1 MVLRLKGVR
10 HMAKSSD
17 DRNLLFGILALQMD
31 FVSREQLVAAMNAWV
46 LAKEKP
52 LGQILAEHGVLAA
65 DRRALLEALV
75 AEHLKLHGN
84 DPEKSLAAVSSAGA
98 IKDALQQINDPG
110 LQASLRTMPTVVA
123 PDPYVT
129 VAQSVGAATSS
140 GSRFRI
146 VRPHARGGLGEV
158 FVAQD
163 QELHREVAVKQIQM
177 RHADEPESRIR
188 FVQEAEIT
196 GGLEHPGIV
205 PVYGLGS
212 YADGRPYYAMRF
224 IRGDSLKDA
233 IEHFH
238 SAAGKRL
245 SPAERSLE
253 LRSLLGRVIDVCDA
267 IEYAHSRGVLH
278 RDLKPGNIMLGKY
291 GETLVVDWG
300 LAKSV
305 DRPDIAERL
314 GESALRPST
323 MSGTAPTQM
332 GSAVGTPQF
341 MSPEQAAGRLDQL
354 GPSSDVYSLG
364 ATLYCVLTG
373 RAAFEDSDL
382 GLTLRKVERGEF
394 PRPREINKE
403 LSPPLE
409 AICLKAMSLIQAD
422 RYPTPRALADD
433 LEHWLADE
441 PVAAYREPAG
451 ERLARWT
458 RRNRA
463 WAQAIAA
470 AVLLVAIVAVAASV
484 LITRSWREEA
494 AAREEA
500 DRGFREARR
509 AVNDYFTQ
517 VSENKL
523 LDVPGLQ
530 PLRKELLE
538 SALKYYQQFLDE
550 RAGDPA
556 LERDVALTWFR
567 VARIE
572 EEIERNADAERD
584 FERALTLQEAIVKK
598 AGDAAAIAELA
609 NTYNALGDLAQQT
622 TKLADARRWF
632 QRARD
637 LRKQLVDASPSD
649 PQLRRK
655 LANVDNNL
663 ATVDVRLGNLAA
675 AKQEFASADG
685 ERQKLVAEKG
695 RGPDA
700 EQYRRDLAEGRF
712 SFGVA
717 LKEAND
723 FSTALISLNRA
734 VEGFQELSKDDQKS
748 IEIRQRLAIAE
759 RVAGDAEAKSRHAA
773 EALADYEQARQI
785 AEPLARGNPFLV
797 PLQAEVAAISK
808 GIGQLKLDAKDTAEG
823 LKQFQR
829 ARGILE
835 QLAVNDPSVTRYRI
849 DLANCLDTIAKIQS
863 TTGQLADARGTLGAA
878 RGVRQQLVVEMPDN
892 LELQSAFGLT
902 LDELAALLWNAGQ
915 KTEALAI
922 SEQATAHLRLAY
934 DRSPRDSS
942 AAVSVFRAVL
952 SDHYKDL
959 AVYKRKTGEP
969 AEAAA
974 VSQERRKLWPG
985 DADKLYEVAGEL
997 ALSAAADDGA
1007 SAQPT
1012 AGAPIDRHLLMQ
1024 QTIEVLQQAVA
1035 AGFDK
1040 FDKLRS
1046 DRRFK
1051 ILAEEDAFKQMLEK
1065 RGAAK

>member
-1 MVLRLKGVR
+1 
-10 HMAKSSD
+10 MAKSSD

-52 LGQILAEHGVLAA
+52 LGQILAEHGALAA

-84 DPEKSLAAVSSAGA
+84 DPERSLAAVSSAGA
-98 IKDALQQINDPG
+98 IKDALGQINDPG

-233 IEHFH
+233 IERYHG
-238 SAAGKRL
+238 AAAKGR

-403 LSPPLE
+403 LSPALE

-422 RYPTPRALADD
+422 RYPTPRALSDD

-470 AVLLVAIVAVAASV
+470 ALLIVAVVAVIAMV
-484 LITRSWREEA
+484 FVTHSWNEEA
-494 AAREEA
+494 AARAEA

-695 RGPDA
+695 RGSDA
-700 EQYRRDLAEGRF
+700 EQYRRDLAEGRYN
-712 SFGVA
+712 FGAA
-717 LKEAND
+717 LKEAKD
-723 FSTALISLNRA
+723 LPAALESLHQA
-734 VEGFQELSKDDQKS
+734 ADEFQELSKDNPKS
-748 IEIRQRLAIAE
+748 IEIRRELAQAE
-759 RVAGDAEAKSRHAA
+759 RVAGDTDTNLKNTTA
-773 EALADYEQARQI
+773 ALADYEQARQV
-785 AEPLARGNPFLV
+785 AEPLARRNPLLTQ
-797 PLQAEVAAISK
+797 LQAEVAAISL
-808 GIGQLKLDAKDTAEG
+808 GLGQLKWQSNDPVEALN
-823 LKQFQR
+823 QFQR

-835 QLAVNDPSVTRYRI
+835 QLAADDPSVTLYRI
-849 DLANCLDTIAKIQS
+849 DLSRCLDRIVDIQQKA
-863 TTGQLADARGTLGAA
+863 GRLADSRETLSAA
-878 RGVRQQLVVEMPDN
+878 RGVQQQLTAQMPNN
-892 LELQSAFGLT
+892 LDLQCAFGHT
-902 LDELAALLWNAGQ
+902 LDQLAVFLWIDGQ
-915 KTEALAI
+915 KAEALAM
-922 SEQATAHLRLAY
+922 SQQALAHLRAAY
-934 DRSPRDSS
+934 DKSSREKSPHFADYRAALSNNYTNLAKFQRDSG
-942 AAVSVFRAVL
+942 
-952 SDHYKDL
+952 K
-959 AVYKRKTGEP
+959 P

-974 VSQERRKLWPG
+974 LALEQRKLWPD
-985 DADKLYEVAGEL
+985 DAGELYKVAGEL
-997 ALSAAADDGA
+997 ALSAAANDGA

-1012 AGAPIDRHLLMQ
+1012 AGAPVDRRQLVQ

-1040 FDKLRS
+1040 FDELQK
-1046 DRRFK
+1046 DQRFK
-1051 ILAEEDAFKQMLEK
+1051 ILAGEEAFKQMLEK

>member
-1 MVLRLKGVR
+1 
-10 HMAKSSD
+10 MAKSSD
-17 DRNLLFGILALQMD
+17 DRNLLFGVLALQMD

-46 LAKEKP
+46 MAKEKP
-52 LGQILAEHGVLAA
+52 LGQILAEQNALAA

-84 DPEKSLAAVSSAGA
+84 DPEKSLAAVSSVGT
-98 IKDALQQINDPG
+98 IKDALQQIDDPG
-110 LQASLRTMPTVVA
+110 LQASLRTMPTVEA

-163 QELHREVAVKQIQM
+163 EELHREVAVKQIQM

-205 PVYGLGS
+205 PVYGLGT

-233 IEHFH
+233 LERFH
-238 SAAGKRL
+238 GAAGKKR
-245 SPAERSLE
+245 SAAERSLE

-305 DRPDIAERL
+305 DRPEISGRR

-323 MSGTAPTQM
+323 VSGTAPTQM

-354 GPSSDVYSLG
+354 GPTSDVYSLG

-394 PRPREINKE
+394 PRPREINKD
-403 LSPPLE
+403 LPPPLE
-409 AICLKAMSLIQAD
+409 AICLKAMSLEQAD

-441 PVAAYREPAG
+441 PVVAYREPAG

-470 AVLLVAIVAVAASV
+470 AVLLVAIIAVMAMAF
-484 LITRSWREEA
+484 ITHSWNEEA
-494 AAREEA
+494 AARAAA
-500 DRGFREARR
+500 DRSFREARQ

-538 SALKYYQQFLDE
+538 SALKYYQKFLDE
-550 RAGDPA
+550 RGNDPDVQS
-556 LERDVALTWFR
+556 DVALTWYR
-567 VARIE
+567 VGRIE
-572 EEIERNADAERD
+572 EEIEKNASAQRD
-584 FERALTLQEAIVKK
+584 FEHALAIQEAIVKTV
-598 AGDAAAIAELA
+598 GDAAATAALA
-609 NTYNALGDLAQQT
+609 DTYNALGNLAQQT
-622 TKLADARRWF
+622 TKLEDARRWF

-637 LRKQLVDASPSD
+637 LRKQLVDARASD

-655 LANVDNNL
+655 LANADNNL
-663 ATVDVRLGNLAA
+663 ATVDARLGNLAV
-675 AKQEFASADG
+675 AKQEFALADG
-685 ERQKLVAEKG
+685 ERQKLVTEKG
-695 RGPDA
+695 HGPDA
-700 EQYRRDLAEGRF
+700 EQFRRDLAEGRYN
-712 SFGVA
+712 FGVL
-717 LKEAND
+717 LKEAKE
-723 FSTALISLNRA
+723 FPAALDSLHRA
-734 VEGFQELSKDDQKS
+734 AEEFQELAKDDPKS
-748 IEIRQRLAIAE
+748 IEIRRESEMAQRS
-759 RVAGDAEAKSRHAA
+759 AGDVEGKLGHASA
-773 EALADYEQARQI
+773 ALADYEQARQI

-797 PLQAEVAAISK
+797 QLQADVAAIAT
-808 GIGQLKLDAKDTAEG
+808 GIGQLKLDAKDMAEAF
-823 LKQFQR
+823 KQFQR

-835 QLAVNDPSVTRYRI
+835 QLAADDPSVTRYRI
-849 DLANCLDTIAKIQS
+849 DLSNCLDKIVEIQQAA
-863 TTGQLADARGTLGAA
+863 GRLADARDSLSAA
-878 RGVRQQLVVEMPDN
+878 RGVEQQLVLEMPEN
-892 LELQSAFGLT
+892 IEVQCSFGHT
-902 LDELAALLWNAGQ
+902 LDQLAVLLWMDGQ
-915 KTEALAI
+915 KAEALAM
-922 SEQATAHLRLAY
+922 SQQATAHLRPAY
-934 DRSPRDSS
+934 DKSPREKS
-942 AAVSVFRAVL
+942 ASFVRYRAAL
-952 SDHYKDL
+952 SKNYTNL
-959 AVYKRKTGEP
+959 AIFKRKSGKP

-974 VSQERRKLWPG
+974 LALEQRKLWPD
-985 DADKLYEVAGEL
+985 DAGELYNVAGEL
-997 ALSAAADDGA
+997 ALSAAANEEA

-1012 AGAPIDRHLLMQ
+1012 AGATTDRRVLVD
-1024 QTIEVLQQAVA
+1024 QTIDVLREAVA
-1035 AGFDK
+1035 AGFNK
-1040 FDKLRS
+1040 FDDLQT
-1046 DRRFK
+1046 DQRFK
-1051 ILAEEDAFKQMLEK
+1051 FLAGEPAFQQLLEK
-1065 RGAAK
+1065 RGTPK

>member
-1 MVLRLKGVR
+1 LLSLAKNEDMV
-10 HMAKSSD
+10 KSSD

-31 FVSREQLVAAMNAWV
+31 FVTREQLVAAMNAWV

-52 LGQILAEHGVLAA
+52 LGQILSEHGALAA

-98 IKDALQQINDPG
+98 IKDALGQIDDPG
-110 LQASLRTMPTVVA
+110 LQASLRTMPTVAA
-123 PDPYVT
+123 PDPYMT

-177 RHADEPESRIR
+177 RHADEPESRVR

-233 IEHFH
+233 IERYHG
-238 SAAGKRL
+238 AAGKARSL
-245 SPAERSLE
+245 ADRSLE

-305 DRPDIAERL
+305 DRPDVAERL

-354 GPSSDVYSLG
+354 GPTSDVYSLG

-394 PRPREINKE
+394 PRPREINKD

-409 AICLKAMSLIQAD
+409 AICLKAMSLVQAD
-422 RYPTPRALADD
+422 RYPTPRSLADD

-484 LITRSWREEA
+484 LIARSWREEA

-530 PLRKELLE
+530 PLRKDLLE
-538 SALKYYQQFLDE
+538 SALKYYQKFLDE
-550 RAGDPA
+550 RGGDPA
-556 LERDVALTWFR
+556 IERDVALTWFR

-572 EEIERNADAERD
+572 EEIERNADAQRD
-584 FERALTLQEAIVKK
+584 FERALTLQEAIAKK

-609 NTYNALGDLAQQT
+609 DTYNALGDLAQQT
-622 TKLADARRWF
+622 TKLADGRRWF

-695 RGPDA
+695 HGPDA
-700 EQYRRDLAEGRF
+700 EQYRRDLAEGRYN
-712 SFGVA
+712 FGVA
-717 LKEAND
+717 LKEAKD
-723 FSTALISLNRA
+723 LPAALESLHRA
-734 VEGFQELSKDDQKS
+734 AEEFQELSKDNPKN
-748 IEIRQRLAIAE
+748 IEIRRELAQTE
-759 RVAGDAEAKSRHAA
+759 RVAGDAETNQKNTAA
-773 EALADYEQARQI
+773 ALADYEQARQV
-785 AEPLARGNPFLV
+785 AEPLARRNPLLTQ
-797 PLQAEVAAISK
+797 LQAEVAVISM
-808 GIGQLKLDAKDTAEG
+808 GLGQLKRQSNDPVEALN
-823 LKQFQR
+823 QFQR

-835 QLAVNDPSVTRYRI
+835 QLAADDPSVTRYRI
-849 DLANCLDTIAKIQS
+849 DLSDCLNKIVDIQQKA
-863 TTGQLADARGTLGAA
+863 GRLADSRDALSAA
-878 RGVRQQLVVEMPDN
+878 RGVQQQLVVEIPDN
-892 LELQSAFGLT
+892 LDFKCAFGHT
-902 LDELAALLWNAGQ
+902 LDQLAVLLWMDDQ
-915 KTEALAI
+915 KAEALAM
-922 SEQATAHLRLAY
+922 SQQALAHLRAAY
-934 DRSPRDSS
+934 DKSSREKSPNFADYRAGLSKNYANLAKFKRDSG
-942 AAVSVFRAVL
+942 
-952 SDHYKDL
+952 K
-959 AVYKRKTGEP
+959 P
-969 AEAAA
+969 AEATALA
-974 VSQERRKLWPG
+974 LERRKLWPD
-985 DADKLYEVAGEL
+985 DAGELYKVAGEL
-997 ALSAAADDGA
+997 ALSAAANDGT

-1012 AGAPIDRHLLMQ
+1012 AGASIDRRLLVQ

-1040 FDKLRS
+1040 FDELQK
-1046 DRRFK
+1046 DQRFK
-1051 ILAEEDAFKQMLEK
+1051 FLAEEEAFKQLLEK
-1065 RGAAK
+1065 RGAVK